1 MAWLADAF
9 IGVITVLPGL
19 MVMVFVFVF
28 AGVSSL
34 FARLCGALLKWVTS
48 PLFIKMPYTKPGSIP
63 DGNPIIEAGLSITQ
77 GFVNML
83 LVLILVYIAI
93 ATILRLAGYETRR
106 LLVTFILV
114 ALLVNFA
121 PVVCGLV
128 VDASNIIMNF
138 FLGEVS
144 GGRHLIANLNNLW
157 EIIKEELVG
166 LKAFSTA
173 FIFTERLEVIFKVAA
188 IGVINL
194 YLGLILLLF
203 ACIFVFRYIAI
214 WMLVILSPLAFAC
227 YILPVTRKY
236 WTMWWNQLIQWSFI
250 GVTCAFFLYLA
261 DLLANLGTQ
270 IYGSSAP
277 MIVGDR
283 ILPYLV
289 PIGFLMMALIFGL
302 KTSAMGASTVMS
314 LSKRSGK
321 WVGKATWKGLRPN
334 IDRALYRAT
343 EKIRGKGKGIT
354 TRTIGAGIAK
364 QWGKAPVA
372 RWFLP
377 ESLRKYGQYR
387 PALLAAAKEAE
398 SYDSRT
404 LMDRVYTLAD
414 KEEQA
419 AGGAYSVLDRVDAQ
433 DVFDA
438 GKRAFGKAFKRK
450 YGRDM
455 SDDELIQN
463 KKFREITGRFLH
475 IARQSGMLGGGFT
488 RKDPRLAII
497 AAMEGIKGYG
507 DIKDTAGNPL
517 KGEDLIRAAVRKAV
531 GEARQHIAKWEPEIL
546 KNKYVMEAMLGQ
558 FDRDRWLQV
567 NRQVKRGQDSALNG
581 IDSTFSD
588 FIEKDP
594 GFKDLSAEQIQGKL
608 KDLTPGEIK
617 AKVKLKIETEL
628 KEEDLKPKEREKEL
642 KIRLEK
648 RLPEALQDP
657 RSAES
662 KAAWKKF
669 TEDIKKL
676 NLGLEGYVKAL
687 KDKRIQQTGW
697 RAGGYIPKSERWQG
711 KVGVLTPGKAMMG
724 PSPPEEER
732 KEGYTG
738 GMGPTQ

>member
-1 MAWLADAF
+1 MAWLLDAF
-9 IGVITVLPGL
+9 LGAITILPGL
-19 MVMVFVFVF
+19 MVVMFVFVF
-28 AGVSSL
+28 AAISSL
-34 FARLCGALLKWVTS
+34 FATLCGVALRWVTS
-48 PLFIKMPYTKPGSIP
+48 PIFIQMPYTKPGSIP

-93 ATILRLAGYETRR
+93 ATILRLAGYETKK

-121 PVVCGLV
+121 PVVCGLI

-138 FLGEVS
+138 FLAEIS
-144 GGRHLIANLNNLW
+144 GGAHLIANLNNLW
-157 EIIKEELVG
+157 EIIKEEFIG

-277 MIVGDR
+277 MIIGDR
-283 ILPYLV
+283 MLPYLV

-302 KTSAMGASTVMS
+302 QTSAMGASTVMS

-321 WVGKATWKGLRPN
+321 WVSKATWKGMRPN

-343 EKIRGKGKGIT
+343 EKIRGEGKGFT
-354 TRTIGAGIAK
+354 TRQIAK
-364 QWGKAPVA
+364 GVSSSWGKTPFV

-377 ESLRKYGQYR
+377 ESFRKYGQYR
-387 PALLAAAKEAE
+387 PAVLAAAKEAE
-398 SYDSRT
+398 SFDSIT
-404 LMDRVYTLAD
+404 NMDRVITREA
-414 KEEQA
+414 KEEEA
-419 AGGAYSVLDRVDAQ
+419 AGITYSTLDRVDAQ

-438 GKRAFGKAFKRK
+438 GRRAFGKDLTDDKLLENKDFTEII
-450 YGRDM
+450 GRV
-455 SDDELIQN
+455 LQ
-463 KKFREITGRFLH
+463 
-475 IARQSGMLGGGFT
+475 IARQSGFLGGGFT

-497 AAMEGIKGYG
+497 AAMKGIKGYG
-507 DIKDTAGNPL
+507 DIKDKAGNL
-517 KGEDLIRAAVRKAV
+517 LQGEDLIRAAVRKAV
-531 GEARQHIAKWEPEIL
+531 GEARQHIAKWEPEIH
-546 KNKYVMEAMLGQ
+546 KNKYVMEAMQGQ

-567 NRQVKRGQDSALNG
+567 NRVVKRGQDSALNG
-581 IDSTFSD
+581 IDSSFSD
-588 FIEKDP
+588 FTEKDP
-594 GFKDLSAEQIQGKL
+594 EFKGLSAEQIQERL
-608 KDLTPGEIK
+608 KDLTPKEIET
-617 AKVKLKIETEL
+617 KVKLKIETEL
-628 KEEDLKPKEREKEL
+628 KKEDLKPKEREKEL
-642 KIRLEK
+642 RIRLEK

-657 RSAES
+657 RSDES
-662 KAAWKKF
+662 KAAWKKYS
-669 TEDIKKL
+669 ENIKKL
-676 NLGLEGYVKAL
+676 NLGLEGYTKAL
-687 KDKRIQQTGW
+687 KDKRIRETGW
-697 RAGGYIPKSERWQG
+697 REGRHIPKSERWQG
-711 KVGVLTPGKAMMG
+711 KVGSITPGKATMG
-724 PSPPEEER
+724 ISPPEEEEK

-738 GMGPTQ
+738 GTGPT